1 MKPRTNLAHVG
12 GLAELDVDVGD
23 LVVLEKSEDVLSR
36 AVGSRSGGGVGGDA
50 NPDSDGTD
58 DRTRSLTFFV
68 VLVPDVFV
76 LDDFLETND
85 IDRCKTNLETVVGK
99 LYKDCN
105 NDNDT
110 NDDNDG
116 NDNDSAAGAA
126 AIAHLLT
133 LLLH

>member
-1 MKPRTNLAHVG
+1 MTNLAHIG
-12 GLAELDVDVGD
+12 GLAELEVDVGD
-23 LVVLEKSEDVLSR
+23 LVVLEKSEDILSR
-36 AVGSRSGGGVGGDA
+36 AMGSRSGGGVGGDA

-68 VLVPDVFV
+68 VLVLNVFV

-85 IDRCKTNLETVVGK
+85 IDRCKTNLEILVG
-99 LYKDCN
+99 KDCN

-116 NDNDSAAGAA
+116 NDNDSSSDDSTPGAA
-126 AIAHLLT
+126 AIARLLT
-133 LLLH
+133 PLLH